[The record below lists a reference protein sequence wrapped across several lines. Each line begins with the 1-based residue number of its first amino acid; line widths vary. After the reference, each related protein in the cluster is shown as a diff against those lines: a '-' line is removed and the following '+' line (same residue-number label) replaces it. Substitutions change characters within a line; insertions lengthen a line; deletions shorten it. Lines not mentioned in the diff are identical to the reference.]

1 MKVPKTKKPAKIPST
16 GKKPGRP
23 PKDKATAPA
32 SKAAAVR
39 YNSPIDEESK
49 ALFLQTLPK
58 VADLKAKLATA
69 NSNYRSALKTA
80 KKDGFSKHDF
90 ETAWAIQEADGE
102 KAKKSA
108 IARDLTIAKWLGA
121 DLGAQLDLF
130 LQDER
135 VPAVDRAREEG
146 IAASMKGESAKPPY
160 DPATAQAREWLAGF
174 HSDQERVIKGIK
186 KLEPKDDMD
195 DAMSDARSVDSPDDG
210 GEEEYDIEVSDAP
223 TSGIPITR
231 SQFKAQG
238 GVSPLFNK
246 KSAS

>member
-90 ETAWAIQEADGE
+90 ETAWAIQEAEGE

-174 HSDQERVIKGIK
+174 HSDQETRIKKGIK

-195 DAMSDARSVDSPDDG
+195 DAMSVDSPDDG

-231 SQFKAQG
+231 SQFKAAQESG
-238 GVSPLFNK
+238 TPLFRK
-246 KSAS
+246 RS